1 LPASSD
7 NLRVM
12 LTARNLYLFGRAG
25 ATFASLVL
33 ALGYSR
39 DLGIVNRSSISI
51 IMTTNALLWI
61 VLTSGTTLTIRK
73 IGWLNAEKSL
83 VRSFN
88 SVVAAQFIIVIS
100 IYFLIIS
107 LYSQYKNPIALNLM
121 LLSLFY
127 VAASG
132 IHLILMELLLSTG
145 RFRSAGLLEILTVLS
160 QLTLYVIGSQ
170 ISQISVGTRLL
181 VAFTISYL
189 VISAIALYLIT
200 TTRKYTFRL
209 SSPFEFIGRSR
220 YNHLLGASLGFMD
233 RVDRLLVGFLIA
245 TPILGK
251 YAVATTLIT
260 LLRFF
265 PDGVSKLIMAK
276 RVTLRRLDRIQKE
289 LVLVAGVLLA
299 GFVIVV
305 AREVIE
311 FWLGPQWLLGLSI
324 YIAIAMQELSRGV
337 YQIVANQR
345 ILGNLSRTA
354 HSAATLTPILAVSAA
369 FLGVEV
375 FGLIAIPLTF
385 CVSYLI
391 GILLML
397 RKILL

>member
-1 LPASSD
+1 MFS
-7 NLRVM
+7 
-12 LTARNLYLFGRAG
+12 ARYLYLFGRAG

-88 SVVAAQFIIVIS
+88 SVIAVQFIIIICV
-100 IYFLIIS
+100 YFLVIN
-107 LYSQYKNPIALNLM
+107 LYSQFKNPIALNLM
-121 LLSLFY
+121 LLSLWY
-127 VAASG
+127 VVASG
-132 IHLILMELLLSTG
+132 IHLVLMELLLSTG
-145 RFRSAGLLEILTVLS
+145 RFRSAGLLEIFTVLS

-170 ISQISVGTRLL
+170 ISQISVASRLL
-181 VAFTISYL
+181 LAFTISYL
-189 VISAIALYLIT
+189 VISAIAFYLI
-200 TTRKYTFRL
+200 RIAKKYPVGMG
-209 SSPFEFIGRSR
+209 SPFEFITHSR
-220 YNHLLGASLGFMD
+220 YNHVLGASLGFMD
-233 RVDRLLVGFLIA
+233 RVDRLLVGFLLA
-245 TPILGK
+245 TPVLGK

-276 RVTLRRLDRIQKE
+276 RVTLQRFARIRKE

-299 GFVIVV
+299 GLVIVI

-324 YIAIAMQELSRGV
+324 YIGIAMQELSRGV
-337 YQIVANQR
+337 YQIVANQKV
-345 ILGNLSRTA
+345 LGDSSRTV
-354 HSAATLTPILAVSAA
+354 HRAATLTPILAVLSA
-369 FLGVEV
+369 FLGVGI
-375 FGLIAIPLTF
+375 FGLAAVPSAF
-385 CVSYLI
+385 CLSYLI
-391 GILLML
+391 GIVIMR

>member
-1 LPASSD
+1 
-7 NLRVM
+7 M
-12 LTARNLYLFGRAG
+12 FTARYLYLFGRAG
-25 ATFASLVL
+25 ATFASLAL

-39 DLGIVNRSSISI
+39 DLGVVNRSSISI

-88 SVVAAQFIIVIS
+88 SVITAQFIIIIGV
-100 IYFLIIS
+100 YFLVLN
-107 LYSQYKNPIALNLM
+107 LYSQIKNPIALNLM
-121 LLSLFY
+121 LLSLCY
-127 VAASG
+127 VVASG

-170 ISQISVGTRLL
+170 TSQISVASRLL
-181 VAFTISYL
+181 LAFTISYL
-189 VISAIALYLIT
+189 IISALALYLISIT
-200 TTRKYTFRL
+200 KEYPIGL
-209 SSPFEFIGRSR
+209 GSPSEFIKRSR
-220 YNHLLGASLGFMD
+220 YNHILGASLGFMD
-233 RVDRLLVGFLIA
+233 RVDRLLVGFLLA
-245 TPILGK
+245 TPVLGK

-276 RVTLRRLDRIQKE
+276 RVTLQRFDRIRKE
-289 LVLVAGVLLA
+289 LVLVTGMLLA
-299 GFVIVV
+299 GFVVFI

-337 YQIVANQR
+337 YQIVANQK
-345 ILGNLSRTA
+345 ILGDSSRTV
-354 HSAATLTPILAVSAA
+354 HRAATLTPIFAVSAA
-369 FLGVEV
+369 FLGAGI
-375 FGLIAIPLTF
+375 FGLAAVPSAF
-385 CVSYLI
+385 CLSYLI
-391 GILLML
+391 GILIMRRNLVT
-397 RKILL
+397 